1 MQATTRLDAAFTA
14 TLAAALLAL
23 GVTAFSSI
31 EGGPAAEPAVHVTL
45 PAVTIVAKRAALEA
59 ELARPLTAA
68 PAGPAVQS
76 DGSVAS
82 SAS

>member
-31 EGGPAAEPAVHVTL
+31 DPTPVHGPALNATL
-45 PAVTIVAKRAALEA
+45 PAVMVVGNRAALEA
-59 ELARPLTAA
+59 
-68 PAGPAVQS
+68 AVVVQNE
-76 DGSVAS
+76 GSVARK
-82 SAS
+82 AS